1 MEGNKLKVGSLSR
14 LRWNLL
20 KRVTHDGWIVDSS
33 SRRLVQL
40 NTALATYRGHEC
52 TQWGREL
59 REGSNLSFSLFPEFC
74 VGRVNNSRRIFLSSF
89 LFVQPTHFSLL
100 PEMNLFAN
108 MRKLPLEPDILF
120 LEISSSCGIT
130 TS

>member
-40 NTALATYRGHEC
+40 NTALATYTKSMSVRSG
-52 TQWGREL
+52 
-59 REGSNLSFSLFPEFC
+59 EGSYERAQISL
-74 VGRVNNSRRIFLSSF
+74 F
-89 LFVQPTHFSLL
+89 LFVS
-100 PEMNLFAN
+100 
-108 MRKLPLEPDILF
+108 
-120 LEISSSCGIT
+120 
-130 TS
+130 